1 MTKAIGYI
9 RVSTQEQAT
18 SGYSLDAQKAKLE
31 AYAAL
36 YDIEL
41 TDIVVDAG
49 VSAKSLKREGLQ
61 RVLTTLDNGGADAVL
76 IFKLDRLT
84 RSVKDWN
91 VLIEK
96 YFTNKALLSVSDQI
110 DTRTAAGRLC
120 LNVLMSVAQWERET
134 IGERTS
140 TALQYKKSQG
150 QHIGSVPYGYEA
162 IDKTLAVVES
172 EAAAIALI
180 KDMKEQGLKLQAIA
194 DELNAQNIPT
204 KRGGKWYPTSVKNV
218 LERVA

>member
-194 DELNAQNIPT
+194 DELNSQGIAT
-204 KRGGKWYPTSVKNV
+204 KRGGKWYATSVKNI